1 MDGLLYGY
9 VLCPRGVL
17 LLSRLLSNCMILARV
32 IMRKVVQNGQGYAIR
47 VVIDGG
53 DGILVD
59 ANKS

>member
-1 MDGLLYGY
+1 
-9 VLCPRGVL
+9 
-17 LLSRLLSNCMILARV
+17 MILARV

-47 VVIDGG
+47 VVIDGV